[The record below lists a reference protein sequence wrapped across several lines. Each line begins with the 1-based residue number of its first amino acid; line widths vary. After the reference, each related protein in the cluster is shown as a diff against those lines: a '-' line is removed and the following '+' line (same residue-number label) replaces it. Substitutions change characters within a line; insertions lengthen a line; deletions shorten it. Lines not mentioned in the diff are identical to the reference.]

1 MYTTLKVL
9 YKMNVTI
16 IEISFKI
23 NVTINVINKLNVTI
37 KVYMLVR

>member
-16 IEISFKI
+16 NEISFKI
-23 NVTINVINKLNVTI
+23 NVTINVINQLNVTI